1 MLRLTAPLP
10 EAQIVETFL
19 LNTLAFETAIASKA
33 ARISIAAA
41 GKPVIDFSPRR
52 DHGVDAALKVAR
64 ASFIGGATGTSNVL
78 AGSAYE
84 FAPYHCRV
92 DIALVG
98 DAAGAPRC
106 TVQVGSDVL
115 LEESPV
121 SRQARVPQGS
131 P

>member
-1 MLRLTAPLP
+1 MPTI
-10 EAQIVETFL
+10 QNVT
-19 LNTLAFETAIASKA
+19 NN
-33 ARISIAAA
+33 AA
-41 GKPVIDFSPRR
+41 GAINP
-52 DHGVDAALKVAR
+52 
-64 ASFIGGATGTSNVL
+64 NVL

-121 SRQARVPQGS
+121 SRQARIPIWPDDYSLSDVAAKGDRIKIAYRNTGAGAVDLFWAVRITPIV
-131 P
+131 